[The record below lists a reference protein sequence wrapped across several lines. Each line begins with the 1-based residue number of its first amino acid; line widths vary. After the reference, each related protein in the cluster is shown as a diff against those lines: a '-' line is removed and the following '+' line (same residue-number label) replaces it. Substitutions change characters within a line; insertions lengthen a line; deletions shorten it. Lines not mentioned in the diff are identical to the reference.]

1 MLKNTIKQQVIIII
15 SSGLLACAGSETARD
30 EAADASGPQDTD
42 CISGGTVRD
51 YRVLNDSN
59 LLVTGAGRRKYHI
72 VLSRRAYGL
81 RSSWSIG
88 FDSRTGMICA
98 GFSDVVIADGS
109 FRDNIRIA
117 RIRRLGPD
125 DEEEILIRFGKI
137 EPKTE
142 QAPAP
147 ETVEGAE
154 VEELD

>member
-1 MLKNTIKQQVIIII
+1 L
-15 SSGLLACAGSETARD
+15 D
-30 EAADASGPQDTD
+30 
-42 CISGGTVRD
+42 
-51 YRVLNDSN
+51 DSN

-88 FDSRTGMICA
+88 FDSRTGMICS

-109 FRDNIRIA
+109 FRDNVRIA